1 MTTLQLRQIQVPEGK
16 TVEIQ
21 DVSWSE
27 FEQILADLGDS
38 RNTRIAYSDGT
49 LSIMAPMPK
58 HEKSKVCIGD
68 FVKILLDELEMDYV
82 SYGSTTFKN
91 AAMSKA
97 VEPDDCFYLKYAD
110 RMASKR
116 RIDLSVDPPPELA
129 IEVDVTSKTQLD
141 AYKGLGIAELWRFD
155 SGELRID
162 LLQSGSFVEV
172 QESSF
177 FPGWPIKEML
187 YQYLEAARTTNQR
200 KVKKRFRQQVAERI
214 AALS

>member
-1 MTTLQLRQIQVPEGK
+1 MATLQLRQLRVPEGQ
-16 TVEIQ
+16 TIEIQ

-27 FEQILADLGDS
+27 FELILEDLGDS

-68 FVKILLDELEMDYV
+68 FVKILFDELEIDYV

-91 AAMSKA
+91 EAMSKA
-97 VEPDDCFYLKYAD
+97 VEPDDCFYIKCAD
-110 RMASKR
+110 QMASKS
-116 RIDLSVDPPPELA
+116 RIDLSIDPPPDLA
-129 IEVDVTSKTQLD
+129 IEVDVTSKTQLE
-141 AYKGLGIAELWRFD
+141 AYQGLGVAELWRFD
-155 SGELRID
+155 SEELRID
-162 LLQSGSFVEV
+162 LLQAGAFVEV

-187 YQYLEAARTTNQR
+187 AQYLEDARTTNQR
-200 KVKKRFRQQVAERI
+200 KLKKDFRQQVIARI